1 MTDSMDVA
9 WRKAAQSFWVE
20 WCGRAGLVAKG
31 LIYSLIGVLALMVA
45 LGFGGRPKDRQGALR
60 FIADQPLGE
69 AILFALAAG
78 FAGYAIWRFAQAF
91 LDRDNEG
98 EGLEGLA
105 KRAGYFARGLLYAG
119 LAAVSL
125 AIVGGL
131 GGGGSNEAQ
140 ETDKIFD
147 WPFGRALVYA
157 AGFVLLGAAVWN
169 GYRALSKK
177 YRKDMKRGQMS
188 KEERRTLDA
197 LGSAGHLA
205 RMIVFGLVGFFF
217 VRAAWEYDPNEAV
230 GIDGAL
236 ARVAQATYGEWL
248 LAVVA
253 GGLLAYGLFC
263 FMQARYRE
271 V

>member
-1 MTDSMDVA
+1 MDVA
-9 WRKAAQSFWVE
+9 WRKAARSIWVE
-20 WCGRAGLVAKG
+20 WAGRAGLVAKG
-31 LIYSLIGVLALMVA
+31 AIYSLVGVLALMVA
-45 LGFGGRPKDRQGALR
+45 LGVGGRPKDRQGALR

-69 AILFALAAG
+69 LILFALAAG
-78 FAGYAIWRFAQAF
+78 FAGYAVWRFAQAF
-91 LDRDNEG
+91 LDRDRDG
-98 EGLEGLA
+98 EGTMALV

-119 LAAVSL
+119 LASISL

-131 GGGGSNEAQ
+131 GGGGSNEAH
-140 ETDKIFD
+140 ETDKVLD
-147 WPFGRALVYA
+147 WPLGRALVYA
-157 AGFVLLGAAVWN
+157 IGVAFLVAAGWN
-169 GYRALSKK
+169 GFRAIGKR

-188 KEERRTLDA
+188 KAERGWLDA

-205 RMIVFGLVGFFF
+205 RMIVFGLVGYFL
-217 VRAAWEYDPNEAV
+217 VRAAWQYDAKEAV
-230 GIDGAL
+230 GLDGAL
-236 ARVAQATYGEWL
+236 ARVTRAQYGEWL

>member
-1 MTDSMDVA
+1 MDIA

-20 WCGRAGLVAKG
+20 LSGRAGLVAKG
-31 LIYSLIGVLALMVA
+31 VIY
-45 LGFGGRPKDRQGALR
+45 
-60 FIADQPLGE
+60 
-69 AILFALAAG
+69 
-78 FAGYAIWRFAQAF
+78 AF
-91 LDRDNEG
+91 LDRDDEG
-98 EGLEGLA
+98 DGLKALV

-125 AIVGGL
+125 SIVVGL
-131 GGGGSNEAQ
+131 GGGGRNEAQ
-140 ETDKIFD
+140 ETDKVLD
-147 WPFGRALVYA
+147 WPFGRALVFGV
-157 AGFVLLGAAVWN
+157 GFALLGAAAWN
-169 GYRALSKK
+169 GFRALSKR
-177 YRKDMKRGQMS
+177 YRKDMKTGQMS

-205 RMIVFGLVGFFF
+205 RMVVFGLIGFFL
-217 VRAAWEYDPNEAV
+217 VRAAWQYDPREAV
-230 GIDGAL
+230 GLDGAL
-236 ARVAQATYGEWL
+236 ARVAQATYGECL

>member
-1 MTDSMDVA
+1 M
-9 WRKAAQSFWVE
+9 
-20 WCGRAGLVAKG
+20 AKG
-31 LIYSLIGVLALMVA
+31 VTYALIGVLALMVA

-98 EGLEGLA
+98 DGPIGLA
-105 KRAGYFARGLLYAG
+105 KRAGYFARGLLYAA
-119 LAAVSL
+119 LAAL
-125 AIVGGL
+125 AFLVVGGL
-131 GGGGSNEAQ
+131 GGGGQNEAH
-140 ETDKIFD
+140 ETDKVLD
-147 WPFGRALVYA
+147 WPFGRALVFA
-157 AGFVLLGAAVWN
+157 LGFTLLGVAAWN
-169 GYRALSKK
+169 GFRALSKR
-177 YRKDMKRGQMS
+177 YRKDMKTGQMS
-188 KEERRTLDA
+188 KQERGTLDA

-205 RMIVFGLVGFFF
+205 RMVAFGLVGLFL
-217 VRAAWEYDPNEAV
+217 VRAAWQYDPQEAV
-230 GIDGAL
+230 GLDGAL

>member
-1 MTDSMDVA
+1 MDIA
-9 WRKAAQSFWVE
+9 WRTAARSIWVE

-60 FIADQPLGE
+60 FIAAQPLGE
-69 AILFALAAG
+69 VILFVLAAG
-78 FAGYAIWRFAQAF
+78 FAGYALWRFTQAF
-91 LDRDNEG
+91 LDRDG
-98 EGLEGLA
+98 EGTHAAGLT

-119 LAAVSL
+119 LCALSL
-125 AIVGGL
+125 SIVGGV
-131 GGGGSNEAQ
+131 GGGGHNEAK
-140 ETDKIFD
+140 ETDKVFD

-157 AGFVLLGAAVWN
+157 LGAVLLAAAAWN
-169 GYRALSKK
+169 GFRAVSKR

-188 KEERRTLDA
+188 KGERGTLDA

-205 RMIVFGLVGFFF
+205 RMVVFGLIGFFL
-217 VRAAWEYDPNEAV
+217 VRAAWQYDPQEAV
-230 GIDGAL
+230 GLDGAL
-236 ARVAQATYGEWL
+236 ARLAQAQYGEWL

-253 GGLLAYGLFC
+253 GGVLAYGLFC